1 MLGAGGIA
9 FLPAPNGYEDFMS
22 AENAQREPTMEE
34 ILASIR
40 RIISEEDKPADGGD
54 VLNLQPPAP
63 PPVAE
68 AKQPITPPK
77 PAPQP
82 APPPMPEPVVAK
94 PPPIEMFDEPEPP
107 PPPRRPPEDE
117 IVIMERLPEPAPAP
131 AARAPEPEWTPPAP
145 QRPLV
150 SDPVASQTAGALG
163 RLMGSM
169 MVSTGNTLDDVV
181 RELLKPMLKEWL
193 DANLSQLV
201 EAEVAKEIDRI
212 RRMSR

>member
-1 MLGAGGIA
+1 
-9 FLPAPNGYEDFMS
+9 MS

-68 AKQPITPPK
+68 AKQAITPPK

-82 APPPMPEPVVAK
+82 APPPAPQPVAAK
-94 PPPIEMFDEPEPP
+94 PPPMEMFDEPEPP

-117 IVIMERLPEPAPAP
+117 IVIMERLVDEQTAPVAV
-131 AARAPEPEWTPPAP
+131 AREPEWTPPP
-145 QRPLV
+145 IQKPLV

-181 RELLKPMLKEWL
+181 RELLKPMLKDWL
-193 DANLSQLV
+193 EANLPQIV

-212 RRMSR
+212 RRMAR